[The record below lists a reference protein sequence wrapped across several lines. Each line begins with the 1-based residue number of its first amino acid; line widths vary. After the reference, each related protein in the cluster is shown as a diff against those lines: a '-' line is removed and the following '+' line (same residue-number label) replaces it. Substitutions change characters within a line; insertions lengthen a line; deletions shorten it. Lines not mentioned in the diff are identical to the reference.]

1 MTKKIIAAVLV
12 LMVFAALG
20 AFAFEQKSKTFPWM
34 ASFNKNSQINLSAA
48 VGFYGYGIDITAGP
62 EYIITNFDI
71 SGIPLEFGV
80 AVRGMA
86 GFASFLGVSWVDWGV
101 APLATLHWGVDFGA
115 PWKFDW
121 YIGLGLGIAGAS
133 GGYAGYSFGTGI
145 GFGFASFDGVAWHFS
160 DNLAIISEYGF
171 TGFNS
176 VWGIGVQLSL

>member
-1 MTKKIIAAVLV
+1 MTKKIVAAVLV

-121 YIGLGLGIAGAS
+121 YIGLGLGISGSSVSNAYLSYAS
-133 GGYAGYSFGTGI
+133 GI

-160 DNLAIISEYGF
+160 DNWSIITEAGY
-171 TGFNS
+171 TGYIW
-176 VWGIGVQLSL
+176 VWGIGAQFSL